1 MKRRNN
7 GEGTLE
13 KMANGKFRYVTRLDQ
28 KIVKGPVRETRAEA
42 AQALTEKL
50 AAHENAVPEN
60 RKLFITWVRSSIK
73 SRPKLAPTT
82 RDSYTYWANALERDP
97 LGQTPIDDITDRE
110 LLSWWRNSDLLP
122 VTRKKRVNWIL
133 SMLREAGVKT
143 TWKPP
148 RIESESTRRPLSPD
162 ERDAIRELIP
172 QLSPELQ
179 RFIYLTWFLGLRR
192 SEACALRHDDRDGDG
207 VLVRRTVTYA
217 DGKIHVRALG
227 KSARAFGWVY
237 LPQQLQSEIG
247 PPRRGFV
254 ITDGPDPAN
263 PKGLSNALRYAI
275 KDTILVK
282 VPRMGSHAMRR
293 TYGMMLLESGA
304 DVVTSA
310 QSMRHD
316 PVMLLKEY
324 AKSRRDLMTSAVQNA
339 FEDPIPPKTT
349 PRSEN

>member
-7 GEGTLE
+7 GEGTPE
-13 KMANGKFRYVTRLDQ
+13 KMPGGKVRYVTLKDK
-28 KIVKGPVRETRAEA
+28 KIIKGPVRETRAEA
-42 AQALTEKL
+42 AQALAEKL
-50 AAHENAVPEN
+50 AALENAVPEN

-82 RDSYTYWANALERDP
+82 RETYTYWANALERDP
-97 LGQTPIDDITDRE
+97 LGQLPVDDITDRE
-110 LLSWWRNSDLLP
+110 LLNWWRNSDLLP

-143 TWKPP
+143 TWRPP
-148 RIESESTRRPLSPD
+148 RIESESTRRPLSPH

-217 DGKIHVRALG
+217 GGKLHVRALG

-237 LPQQLQSEIG
+237 LPQQLQSEVG
-247 PPRRGFV
+247 PPRTGFV
-254 ITDGPDPAN
+254 ITETEKPPN
-263 PKGLSNALRYAI
+263 PIGLSNALRYALQ
-275 KDTILVK
+275 DTPLAK

-316 PVMLLKEY
+316 PVMLMREY
-324 AKSRRDLMTSAVQNA
+324 ARSRRDLMETAVKNA
-339 FEDPIPPKTT
+339 FETPIHPKTT
-349 PRSEN
+349 PKSEN